1 MLSLKYFRYECRRYF
16 YISVPV
22 LENVIICMPVS
33 SFLLAMQDSRTL
45 YMKRAFW
52 FFFVWFG
59 LSSFFAKINRNSFKN
74 YEGIYANLCF
84 QNVPLQY
91 SKPNFHSMVQV
102 NHRCILLEVA
112 PRTYDELRYD
122 SNDSDRSFLH
132 FSHITQSLLNKT

>member
-16 YISVPV
+16 YISVPL

-84 QNVPLQY
+84 QNVPL
-91 SKPNFHSMVQV
+91 
-102 NHRCILLEVA
+102 
-112 PRTYDELRYD
+112 
-122 SNDSDRSFLH
+122 
-132 FSHITQSLLNKT
+132 